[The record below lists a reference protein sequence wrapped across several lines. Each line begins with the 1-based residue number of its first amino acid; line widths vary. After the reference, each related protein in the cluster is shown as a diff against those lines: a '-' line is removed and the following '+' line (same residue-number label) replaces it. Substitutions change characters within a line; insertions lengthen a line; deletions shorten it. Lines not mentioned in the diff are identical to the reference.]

1 MDKVDIPV
9 SLTAATER
17 LASIGELLTA
27 TEWTRAAIIAAFVRL
42 NDGPGQPPQRIAKS
56 RHSLSTYD
64 FAELGI
70 VGLQTPDT
78 VRRYVKAWLAV
89 NDGKYPTPGR
99 TVKLPSTSFPPEEAN
114 LGSRITESSIAKA
127 IREKPAIAAA
137 AAEALA
143 DDLVELPTKTAANL
157 AHGSRQRVARIT
169 AGIRGDRAKPS
180 EAETIETLWS
190 AWLLALDRLLSEGAE
205 LADRSEQPNIALGVH
220 AAMAKM
226 IYERITERKIDAEL
240 RDFFTRE
247 GAR

>member
-1 MDKVDIPV
+1 MNKVDIPA
-9 SLTAATER
+9 SIEEAIER
-17 LASIGELLTA
+17 LAGIGELLTA
-27 TEWTRAAIIAAFVRL
+27 TEWKRAAIVAAFVRL
-42 NDGPGQPPQRIAKS
+42 NDGPGGDTRSIASS
-56 RHSLSTYD
+56 RNALSTVE
-64 FAELGI
+64 FAALGVI
-70 VGLQTPDT
+70 DLRTADT

-99 TVKLPSTSFPPEEAN
+99 TVKLPTATFPPEDAN

-205 LADRSEQPNIALGVH
+205 LANIELGVH